1 MSDAPESELRIE
13 GMTCVRCA
21 ARVEKAMKSATGI
34 EDAKVDLVRERA
46 LVRGDASALRAAM
59 AAVEKAGYVAVLEDG
74 SAKSKAVHVEVR
86 GAVALAIGLVL
97 VFARFAIPALEAMPM
112 WVDATV
118 ATLAVFAL
126 GHALLRRGLLDL
138 AARAPGMDSL
148 ITLGALS
155 ALGLAWA
162 SLVWPAHHGMSH
174 GHSDASMAALI
185 LGVALFGKQIE
196 ARAKRAASASLE
208 GLLQSLPR
216 TARVSRHGQEADI
229 PLSEVRP
236 DDELIV
242 GAFASV
248 PVDGVVITPS
258 EISVDES
265 MLTGET
271 EAVEVLAEGVVRGG
285 TLNLGKPFRM
295 RATRLAHDSEA
306 ARMARLVADAKTSKS
321 PLVQLADKVSAVF
334 GPVIIGSAVLT
345 AIGWMVQGTA
355 PLDAIRMGVAV
366 LVVACPCALGLATPV
381 AVTVALGTLSS
392 RGILVRDVA
401 ALEALPRA
409 KSIVL
414 DKTGTLTAGS
424 PQVVHIELLDAT
436 QTESTVLALAAAIE
450 AESQHPIA
458 RGIFSAAMSRGL
470 KVEASH
476 EVEELPGHGIQGLVG
491 AQRVKLEAAPHVD
504 SADGATRIAMRVDDV
519 HVATLSLRDA
529 LRPEAKAFITAMQAR
544 HVRVSLRSGDA
555 EDATQAIA
563 RELGITDAK
572 GAQKPEDKVRDVSEA
587 AHVSVMLGDGVNDAG
602 AMAKA
607 DVGIAV
613 GARAALPVE
622 AASIVLSRGDLTL
635 VSDTFTMAHRLRRIV
650 LENLT
655 MAFAYNLLAVPFA
668 AFGNFERIGGG
679 AMAAVAMS
687 ASSLLVVLN
696 ALRLR
701 RPPS

>member
-1 MSDAPESELRIE
+1 MSTPEAEFRIE

-21 ARVEKAMKSATGI
+21 ARVEKAMKSASGI

-46 LVRGDASALRAAM
+46 LVRGDASALQAAI

-74 SAKSKAVHVEVR
+74 NAPAKAAHVEVR
-86 GAVALAIGLVL
+86 GAVALIVGLVL
-97 VFARFAIPALEAMPM
+97 VFARVLIPALSDVPM
-112 WVDATV
+112 WVDAAI
-118 ATLAVFAL
+118 ATALVVGL

-162 SLVWPAHHGMSH
+162 TIIWPPHHHMAGH

-196 ARAKRAASASLE
+196 SRAKRAASASLD
-208 GLLQSLPR
+208 GLLASLPR
-216 TARVSRHGQEADI
+216 TARVSRHGQEAEI
-229 PLSEVRP
+229 PIGEVRP
-236 DDELIV
+236 DDELLV

-248 PVDGVVITPS
+248 PVDGVLLTPS

-271 EAVEVLAEGVVRGG
+271 KPVKVAADQGVRGG

-295 RATRLAHDSEA
+295 RATQLAHDSEA

-321 PLVQLADKVSAVF
+321 PLVQLADRVSAVF
-334 GPVIIGSAVLT
+334 GPLIILASLLT
-345 AIGWMVQGTA
+345 MAGWMLAGTE

-381 AVTVALGTLSS
+381 AVTVALGTLSA

-414 DKTGTLTAGS
+414 DKTGTLTEGS
-424 PQVVHIELLDAT
+424 PQLVHIE
-436 QTESTVLALAAAIE
+436 VLAGADDEAHLLGLAAAVE

-458 RGIFSAAMSRGL
+458 RGIFGAAMRRGL
-470 KVEASH
+470 VVEAAR
-476 EVEELPGHGIQGLVG
+476 EVEEVPGKGISGLVG
-491 AQRVKLEAAPHVD
+491 TQRIHLEAAAASSEHV
-504 SADGATRIAMRVDDV
+504 GATRIALHVDGE
-519 HVATLSLRDA
+519 HRATLSLRDA
-529 LRPEAKAFITAMQAR
+529 LRPEAKAFVQAMQAR
-544 HVRVSLRSGDA
+544 GVAISLRSGDA
-555 EDATQAIA
+555 EEATQAIA
-563 RELGITDAK
+563 KSLGIADAK
-572 GAQKPEDKVRDVSEA
+572 GAQKPEDKVRDVANA
-587 AHVSVMLGDGVNDAG
+587 AHVSVMLGDGVNDAA

-607 DVGIAV
+607 DVGMAV

-622 AASIVLSRGDLTL
+622 AAGVVLSRGDLTL
-635 VSDTFTMAHRLRRIV
+635 VSDTFTMAQRLRRIV
-650 LENLT
+650 LENLAL
-655 MAFAYNLLAVPFA
+655 AFAYNLLAVPFA

-679 AMAAVAMS
+679 ATAAVAMS

-701 RPPS
+701 RL